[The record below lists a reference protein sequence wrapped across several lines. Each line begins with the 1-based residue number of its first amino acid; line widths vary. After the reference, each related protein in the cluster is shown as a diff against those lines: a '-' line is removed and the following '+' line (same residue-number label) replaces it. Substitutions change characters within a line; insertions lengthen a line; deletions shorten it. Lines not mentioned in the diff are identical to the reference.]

1 MLRHSVLAGRKSA
14 KNIVSALAMAVA
26 LTGAGLAAGAVVS
39 APASAQEYSRAFVDI
54 YTPAADVVNA
64 EGGDVASV
72 AGQFPAI
79 VAAAQTAD
87 EKFAAGNLI
96 LIAGNKAENATW
108 QRQGLEL
115 QLASG
120 KVAPEQ
126 VGLFNWFVGSLA
138 FNAQDYAA
146 ARAALQLA
154 QQNNYADGDVHG
166 LIAETYYQEGN
177 AAGGLAYIRRVIET
191 TAAAGGDV
199 PQQWVLRS
207 LQAAYNSNLLD
218 EAIDASIMLVTYHP
232 TQENWL
238 RALQVANSLGD
249 FDPQARLDLMRL
261 MRLTN
266 TLTERSEYIRYIEDA
281 DPRIMS
287 NEVSAVLGEAVAAGH
302 LAEGDNYTT
311 EIRDV
316 VADRM
321 AGDRAEAPSLVAEA
335 RGSANGRDA
344 LVAGDVL
351 YSLNDFA
358 GAEEMYAL
366 AVEKG
371 GADTATAQTRLG
383 MAQVRQ
389 GKNAAGAATLSQVT
403 GPRATVARLWAT
415 YAASQG

>member
-26 LTGAGLAAGAVVS
+26 LTGAGLAASAVGS
-39 APASAQEYSRAFVDI
+39 TPAAAQEYSRAFIDI

-96 LIAGNKAENATW
+96 LIAGNKASNATW

-126 VGLFNWFVGSLA
+126 IGLFNWFVGSLA
-138 FNAQDYAA
+138 FSAQDYAA
-146 ARAALQLA
+146 ARAALQIA

-166 LIAETYYQEGN
+166 LIAETYYQQGN
-177 AAGGLAYIRRVIET
+177 AAGGLAYIRRAIET
-191 TAAAGGDV
+191 TTAAGGAV

-207 LQAAYNSNLLD
+207 LQAAYNSNMTA
-218 EAIDASIMLVTYHP
+218 EAIDASIMLVTYHAN
-232 TQENWL
+232 QENWL

-266 TLTERSEYIRYIEDA
+266 TLTDRSEYIRYIEDA

-287 NEVSAVLGEAVAAGH
+287 NEVAVVLGEAVAAGH
-302 LAEGDNYTT
+302 LAEGDTYTT
-311 EIRDV
+311 EVRAIV
-316 VADRM
+316 TDRM
-321 AGDRAEAPSLVAEA
+321 GDDRAEAPSLVAEA
-335 RGSANGRDA
+335 RSSANGRDA

-366 AVEKG
+366 ALEKG
-371 GADTATAQTRLG
+371 GVDTATAQTRLG
-383 MAQVRQ
+383 IAQVRQ

-403 GPRATVARLWAT
+403 GPRATVAKLWAT
-415 YAASQG
+415 YAANQG